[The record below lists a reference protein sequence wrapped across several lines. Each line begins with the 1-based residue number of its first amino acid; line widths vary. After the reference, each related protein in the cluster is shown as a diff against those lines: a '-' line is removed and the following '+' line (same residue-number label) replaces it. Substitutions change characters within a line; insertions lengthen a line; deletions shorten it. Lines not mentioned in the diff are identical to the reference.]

1 MAITLQSTKVLSTKV
16 QSTEAQS
23 TEAQS
28 TQIQPAKLQ
37 GIKLDVS
44 ELPMP
49 EPMRQVL
56 LALAELSPGQC
67 LIIYHRKNPTPLY
80 PKLAALGFVY
90 RVDIDYGFNQAS
102 ALVGHQSNDN
112 GSCEDL
118 AVIIKV
124 AFKADESAL
133 AAFSELELE

>member
-1 MAITLQSTKVLSTKV
+1 MTITLPSTNVPP
-16 QSTEAQS
+16 
-23 TEAQS
+23 
-28 TQIQPAKLQ
+28 TQIQPTKLQ

-56 LALAELSPGQC
+56 QALAELSPGQC

-80 PKLAALGFVY
+80 PKLAELGFVY
-90 RVDIDYGFNQAS
+90 RVDIDYGFSQSS

-112 GSCEDL
+112 G
-118 AVIIKV
+118 I
-124 AFKADESAL
+124 
-133 AAFSELELE
+133 

>member
-1 MAITLQSTKVLSTKV
+1 MAITLRSTNVSSTDV
-16 QSTEAQS
+16 QSTDAQLS
-23 TEAQS
+23 DVRT
-28 TQIQPAKLQ
+28 TQIQPTSLQ
-37 GIKLDVS
+37 VIKLDVS

-67 LIIYHRKNPTPLY
+67 LIIYHRKNPMPLY
-80 PKLAALGFVY
+80 PKLLELGFVY
-90 RVDIDYGFNQAS
+90 RVDIDHGFSQSS
-102 ALVGHQSNDN
+102 ALVNHQGHDS

-133 AAFSELELE
+133 AVFSELELE

>member
-1 MAITLQSTKVLSTKV
+1 MAITLRATNVSSTDV
-16 QSTEAQS
+16 QSTDVQS
-23 TEAQS
+23 TDVRT
-28 TQIQPAKLQ
+28 TQIPPTSLQ
-37 GIKLDVS
+37 VIKLDVS

-56 LALAELSPGQC
+56 LALTALSPGQC

-80 PKLAALGFVY
+80 PKLVELGFVY
-90 RVDIDYGFNQAS
+90 RVDIDHGFSQSS
-102 ALVGHQSNDN
+102 ALVNNHSHDS

-133 AAFSELELE
+133 AVFSELELA